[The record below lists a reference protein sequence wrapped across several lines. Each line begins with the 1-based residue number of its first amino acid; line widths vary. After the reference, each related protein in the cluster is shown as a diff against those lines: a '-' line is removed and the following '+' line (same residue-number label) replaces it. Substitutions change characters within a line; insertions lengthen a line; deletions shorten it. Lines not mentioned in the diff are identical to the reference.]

1 MQSSIK
7 TLLPFIF
14 VILLLQLSCN
24 NNSIVPEIGKWELLG
39 LEGKLVNDLK
49 LIDNYLYACA
59 GKDGLFRLNLNGSS
73 KDWEYVGFA
82 DPELYRQ
89 LDYGVTSLVKIPS
102 TNELLVGI
110 ATHRDSS
117 ETGIFRSYDNGFSW
131 VPSDSGIRTDQNHK
145 SSQISSLYINPFSS
159 NIIYAGLNSTIYK
172 SIDAGKSWKLVL
184 GNPYTGGLGINIIR
198 IPLFNALKVW
208 AGGESG
214 RFAPLLFHSNNDGE
228 LWDGPLIFPENFGP
242 FYVDNAVYDIAIDPA
257 DENTLY
263 FGMLGVIG
271 KTTDKGETFQ
281 RILGWDDGIYR
292 YWRLGMNPN
301 NPHEI
306 FATGFYLYRTLD
318 GGETWQK
325 IEPPFYE
332 IYALAVNWQKR
343 IIYISVS
350 SPENGIYRMRF

>member
-7 TLLPFIF
+7 TLLAFIF
-14 VILLLQLSCN
+14 VILLLQLSCK

-49 LIDNYLYACA
+49 LVDNYLYACA
-59 GKDGLFRLNLNGSS
+59 GRDGLFRLNLNGSS
-73 KDWEYVGFA
+73 KDWEYLGLA
-82 DPELYRQ
+82 DTRVERQ
-89 LDYGVTSLVKIPS
+89 LDAGVTGVILVNNTLIVSYRASEFIQKH
-102 TNELLVGI
+102 GI
-110 ATHRDSS
+110 Y
-117 ETGIFRSYDNGFSW
+117 RSPDNGANWF
-131 VPSDSGIRTDQNHK
+131 PSDSGMFTSPIQSVTSFV
-145 SSQISSLYINPFSS
+145 SSIEQSPYSPDLIFINLS
-159 NIIYAGLNSTIYK
+159 NAIYK
-172 SIDAGKSWKLVL
+172 SIDQGIFWTLVN
-184 GNPYTGGLGINIIR
+184 GNPEAVSHNYVFKFIKKDEI
-198 IPLFNALKVW
+198 W
-208 AGGESG
+208 AGGETG
-214 RFAPLLFHSNNDGE
+214 RFAPYLLKSIDGGE
-228 LWDGPLIFPENFGP
+228 SWSDYIWFPENFGP

-292 YWRLGMNPN
+292 YWRLGMNPA
-301 NPHEI
+301 NPKEI

-332 IYALAVNWQKR
+332 IYALAVNWKQR
-343 IIYISVS
+343 IVYVSVS
-350 SPENGIYRMRF
+350 SPENGIYRMQF